1 VAWKLKFEGRM
12 KHLYS
17 VYTKMLTQN
26 KTIDEIFDLMGLRI
40 ILNTEEECY
49 VTLGLVHAVWPPIP
63 GRLKDYICFTETKL
77 LSEFTYYRH
86 RS

>member
-1 VAWKLKFEGRM
+1 M

-49 VTLGLVHAVWPPIP
+49 VTLGLVHAVALPKPNFYQSLHTTVIGP
-63 GRLKDYICFTETKL
+63 KGLPLEVQIRAYKKL
-77 LSEFTYYRH
+77 AGAGLRF
-86 RS
+86 